1 VSAEGAARAGEASD
15 APSDSLRLAFAAVR
29 RRARSSAEVREWLA
43 RRGFGEE
50 EIATTIER
58 LEAMGELDD
67 ARFAR
72 LFAEDKRELSDW
84 GPERIREAL
93 LARGV
98 GIEHVEAALDAD
110 SYDRQLARARE
121 LLERKGADLESDV
134 ARGRALGFL
143 TRRGYEYDVAYEAVR
158 RHARAA

>member
-1 VSAEGAARAGEASD
+1 MGED
-15 APSDSLRLAFAAVR
+15 PLRLAFAAVR
-29 RRARSSAEVREWLA
+29 RRERSRAEVREWLS
-43 RRGFGEE
+43 RRGFDDE
-50 EIATTIER
+50 AVAATIER

-98 GIEHVEAALDAD
+98 SLEHVEAALDTD

-121 LLERKGADLESDV
+121 LLERKGGDLDSDV

-143 TRRGYEYDVAYEAVR
+143 TRRGYEYEVAYEAVR
-158 RHARAA
+158 EHRRAA

>member
-1 VSAEGAARAGEASD
+1 MAED
-15 APSDSLRLAFAAVR
+15 PLRVAYAAVR
-29 RRARSSAEVREWLA
+29 RRERSRAEVREWLE
-43 RRGFGEE
+43 RRGFGDEE
-50 EIATTIER
+50 VASALDR

-72 LFAEDKRELSDW
+72 LYAEDKRELSDW

-98 GIEHVEAALDAD
+98 PLEGVEAALDAD
-110 SYDRQLARARE
+110 SQDRQLERARE
-121 LLERKGADLESDV
+121 LLERKGGDLESDV

-143 TRRGYEYDVAYEAVR
+143 TRRGYEYEVAYEAVR
-158 RHARAA
+158 RHGRAA